1 MHIRNNAFWFKNNL
15 FDALLDGT
23 GEGLQ
28 KVESIEKEKKA

>member
-28 KVESIEKEKKA
+28 KVECIEKEKKA